1 MKKINFNKNNQFY
14 LFLIITICAIFFR
27 YYNYNLQDFWWDELM
42 EFSTTNPEL
51 TFKETFLRAHSLTP
65 GTKLSYDYATNA
77 NFYFYIYKFFLEFSY
92 TPGTAR
98 LITASVGLL
107 VFFISIIIFKKFIGK
122 NYIPL
127 SLLLASNYY
136 LIIQSQEYKY
146 NIFFCFMCLLSIYSF
161 FLWIEKN
168 NTKKEK
174 TLKIFSFIFLLL
186 TVWTHMFG
194 FLLYLTQLIVL
205 FFKKRDLF
213 FKNIQ
218 YFIFLPMTYSLI
230 NFQQL
235 KNFFS
240 IKEFPVPQ
248 KSFEFFFDYDFKYFF
263 GSIISGKIFLVVF
276 IFLIIYSIKKLK
288 NMKFEIIFLYIL
300 LFLTYFLPLTYS
312 LISKPIFQTRYVIYI
327 IPVIL
332 FLIVF
337 LTDFLKSNLIR
348 NSILVFLILISF
360 SNTFYSLYILKKNDK
375 PHVTKILSEIKNYSD
390 NEIIIATSNEYFLNF
405 LKNKKKFSKLGIS
418 FVSCEK
424 TNLLDVKLY
433 WELTVWHSDRFMDC
447 HKQLK
452 QLGIDSKERKV
463 IDTLKERYTSAKLV
477 TFID

>member
-1 MKKINFNKNNQFY
+1 MKKIIINKNNQFY
-14 LFLIITICAIFFR
+14 LFLAVTVCAIFFR

-42 EFSTTNPEL
+42 EFSTTDPRL
-51 TFKETFLRAHSLTP
+51 TFKETFSKAHSLTL
-65 GTKLSYDYATNA
+65 GTTLSFDYATNA
-77 NFYFYIYKFFLEFSY
+77 NFYFYIYKFFLGISY

-98 LITASVGLL
+98 LITATFGLL
-107 VFFISIIIFKKFIGK
+107 VFFISIIIFKRFIGK

-161 FLWIEKN
+161 FLWIEKK

-174 TLKIFSFIFLLL
+174 ILKIFSFLILLL
-186 TVWTHMFG
+186 TVWTHIFG
-194 FLLYLTQLIVL
+194 FLLYLTQFTVL

-213 FKNIQ
+213 LRNIL
-218 YFIFLPMTYSLI
+218 YFLFLPIIYFLI

-235 KNFFS
+235 KNLFG

-248 KSFEFFFDYDFKYFF
+248 KGFEFFFDYDFKYFF
-263 GSIISGKIFLVVF
+263 GSIISGKIFLVIF
-276 IFLIIYSIKKLK
+276 IFLIIYSSKKLK

-300 LFLTYFLPLTYS
+300 LFLTYFLPLIYS

-332 FLIVF
+332 FLIIF
-337 LTDFLKSNLIR
+337 LVDFLKSPLIR
-348 NSILVFLILISF
+348 NSVLTFLILISF

-375 PHVTKILSEIKNYSD
+375 PHVTKILSEIKNYND
-390 NEIIIATSNEYFLNF
+390 DEIIIATSNQYLLNF
-405 LKNKKKFSKLGIS
+405 LEKKKKFHKLGIR
-418 FVSCEK
+418 FVSCEQ
-424 TNLLDVKLY
+424 TNLLDSKLY
-433 WELTVWHSDRFMDC
+433 WELVVWHYDRFVDC
-447 HKQLK
+447 QVKLK
-452 QLGIDSKERKV
+452 QLGIDSRERKV
-463 IDTLKERYTSAKLV
+463 IDSLKERYTYANLV
-477 TFID
+477 SFLD

>member
-1 MKKINFNKNNQFY
+1 
-14 LFLIITICAIFFR
+14 
-27 YYNYNLQDFWWDELM
+27 M

-65 GTKLSYDYATNA
+65 GTTLSYDYATNA
-77 NFYFYIYKFFLEFSY
+77 NFYFYIYKFFLGFSY

-98 LITASVGLL
+98 LITASIGLL
-107 VFFISIIIFKKFIGK
+107 VFFISIIIFKQFIGK

-146 NIFFCFMCLLSIYSF
+146 NIFFCLICLLSIYSF
-161 FLWIEKN
+161 FLWIKKT

-186 TVWTHMFG
+186 TVWTHIFG

-218 YFIFLPMTYSLI
+218 YFIFLPLIYLFI

-276 IFLIIYSIKKLK
+276 VLLIIYSIKKFK

-300 LFLTYFLPLTYS
+300 FFLTYFLPLTYS

-348 NSILVFLILISF
+348 NSILTFLILISF

-375 PHVTKILSEIKNYSD
+375 PHVTKILSEIKNYDD

-405 LKNKKKFSKLGIS
+405 LNNKKKFSKLGIK

-424 TNLLDVKLY
+424 TNLLNVKLY
-433 WELTVWHSDRFMDC
+433 WELSVWHFDRFIDC
-447 HKQLK
+447 DKKLK
-452 QLGIDSKERKV
+452 QLGIDSRERKV
-463 IDTLKERYTSAKLV
+463 IDTLEERYTNAKLV
-477 TFID
+477 SFID